1 MALYIIESDLDRT
14 DLRDIFAMGDDGCLY
29 EMRTSANSSENYGNI
44 RFVRQPF
51 RAEILDEI
59 KDEDYDKIKNE
70 ILEA

>member
-44 RFVRQPF
+44 RFVMQPF
-51 RAEILDEI
+51 GVEILDEI